1 MSYALRNTLIL
12 LTSLVL
18 LAGGGWLY
26 ISYSMDSTISE
37 QEAEIALKQTQ
48 LDQLNTKA
56 NDYLIIQE
64 RHATL
69 KYQYENHNKELL
81 IDNNV
86 ATVYEYLRRINRGP
100 AYTVMNFSL
109 QDSVLNEDHGIIRV
123 RLDGLGDYDSF
134 YNFLM
139 VLEQSK
145 PITRVTDIRIA
156 PTNNQTDLNEVQFEM
171 NVQMYYARGNTNSDP
186 ELLINT
192 TVPPRLYNPLYPLVH
207 EVPANTQNLPDVDQL
222 QLIGLTVNGA
232 YIIDQNREFM
242 FLPTGSQ
249 VYLGRLS
256 RVNPSQNSAT
266 FSLNRGGISDI
277 VTVSVNQRQ

>member
-26 ISYSMDSTISE
+26 ISYSMDSVISE
-37 QEAEIALKQTQ
+37 QEAEITQKQAQ
-48 LDQLNTKA
+48 LDQLETKA
-56 NDYLIIQE
+56 NDYLIVQE

-69 KYQYENHNKELL
+69 KYQYDNHNKELL

-100 AYTVMNFSL
+100 AFTVMNFSL
-109 QDSVLNEDHGIIRV
+109 QDSLLNEDHGIIRV
-123 RLDGLGDYDSF
+123 RLDGVGDYDSF

-139 VLEQSK
+139 ILEQSK
-145 PITRVTDIRIA
+145 PISRVTNIRLA
-156 PTNNQTDLNEVQFEM
+156 PTNNLKDLDEVQFEM
-171 NVQMYYARGNTNSDP
+171 NVQMYYARGNTGTDP

-192 TVPPRLYNPLYPLVH
+192 SIPQRLYNPLYPLVH
-207 EVPANTQNLPDVDQL
+207 EIPENTQNLPDVDLL
-222 QLIGLTVNGA
+222 QLIGLTSNGA
-232 YIIDQNREFM
+232 YIIDQNREFL

-249 VYLGRLS
+249 VYLGRLT
-256 RVNPSQNSAT
+256 RVNQNQNSAT
-266 FSLNRGGISDI
+266 FSLNRGGITDV
-277 VTVSVNQRQ
+277 VTLRVNQTQ

>member
-12 LTSLVL
+12 LTSLIL

-26 ISYSMDSTISE
+26 ITFSMNSVISE
-37 QEAEIALKQTQ
+37 QEAEINQKQTQ

-56 NDYLIIQE
+56 SDYIMIQE

-100 AYTVMNFSL
+100 AYTAMNFSL
-109 QDSVLNEDHGIIRV
+109 QDSILNEDHGIIRV
-123 RLDGLGDYDSF
+123 RLDGSGDYDSF

-139 VLEQSK
+139 ILEQSK
-145 PITRVTDIRIA
+145 PISRVTNIRLA
-156 PTNNQTDLNEVQFEM
+156 PTNNISDLNEIQFEM
-171 NVQMYYARGNTNSDP
+171 NVQMYYARGNTESDP
-186 ELLINT
+186 ELLVNT
-192 TVPPRLYNPLYPLVH
+192 TIPPRLYNPLYPLVH
-207 EVPANTQNLPDVDQL
+207 EVPDNTQNLPDVDQL
-222 QLIGLTVNGA
+222 QLIGLTASGA

-249 VYLGRLS
+249 VYLGRLT
-256 RVNPSQNSAT
+256 RVNLNQNTAT
-266 FSLNRGGISDI
+266 FSLNRGGITDI
-277 VTVSVNQRQ
+277 ITLSVNQR

>member
-26 ISYSMDSTISE
+26 ISYSMDSVISE
-37 QEAEIALKQTQ
+37 QEVEITQKQGQ

-64 RHATL
+64 RHATQ
-69 KYQYENHNKELL
+69 KYQYDNYNKELL

-109 QDSVLNEDHGIIRV
+109 QDSVLHEDHGIIRV
-123 RLDGLGDYDSF
+123 RLDGMSDYDSF

-145 PITRVTDIRIA
+145 PISRVTNIRIV
-156 PTNNQTDLNEVQFEM
+156 PTNNQTDLDEVQFEM
-171 NVQMYYARGNTNSDP
+171 NVQMYYARGITESDP

-192 TVPPRLYNPLYPLVH
+192 TIPQRLYNPLYPLVH
-207 EVPANTQNLPDVDQL
+207 EVPSNTQNLPDVDAL
-222 QLIGLTVNGA
+222 QLIGLTSNGA

-256 RVNPSQNSAT
+256 RVNLTQNTAT
-266 FSLNRGGISDI
+266 FNLNRGGIADV
-277 VTVSVNQRQ
+277 VTLSVNQSQ